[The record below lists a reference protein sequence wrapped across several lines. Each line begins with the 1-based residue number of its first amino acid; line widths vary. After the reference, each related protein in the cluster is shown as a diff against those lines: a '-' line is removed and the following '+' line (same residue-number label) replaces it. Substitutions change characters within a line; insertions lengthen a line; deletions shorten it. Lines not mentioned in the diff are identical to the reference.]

1 MVLDLMADLDPK
13 GEGNGSMPAN
23 RQPCPGAWDGVPGKI
38 RVIRRKLN
46 CLNPSL
52 QEMQLL
58 IRRKGAWNRRQSLRR
73 HNAVACAILWEL
85 ERCPVRVFKE
95 TL

>member
-1 MVLDLMADLDPK
+1 
-13 GEGNGSMPAN
+13 MP
-23 RQPCPGAWDGVPGKI
+23 RRMGWGAGKI

-58 IRRKGAWNRRQSLRR
+58 IHRKGAWNRCQSLRR

-95 TL
+95 TKGTPKSR